1 MKIKKKIL
9 IFLIIIIAAG
19 VIITILLCRSNKY
32 KDLCGY
38 TEKLLKIEWNDCIEL
53 ATGDAYKSDGEELA
67 HVKLEVKTG
76 CEEEAL
82 SILQNR
88 FGRSL
93 DPYDIWPGYGG
104 HPFAAE
110 IENGNT
116 QYIFMTFMKGN
127 RAKTRSISIY
137 IVYDEIGKMFIYVMG

>member
-1 MKIKKKIL
+1 MRKKVL
-9 IFLIIIIAAG
+9 FFLIAVIAGGIIM
-19 VIITILLCRSNKY
+19 TMFFCRRNNY

-53 ATGDAYKSDGEELA
+53 ATGDAYKSDGEEHA
-67 HVKLEVKTG
+67 HVKLEVKAG

-88 FGRSL
+88 FGRAL
-93 DPYDIWPGYGG
+93 DPYDSRPGYGG

-110 IENGNT
+110 IENGDT
-116 QYIFMTFMKGN
+116 HYIFMILMKGN
-127 RAKTRSISIY
+127 RASTRTVIIY
-137 IVYDEIGKMFIYVMG
+137 VVYDETGKIFIYVMG